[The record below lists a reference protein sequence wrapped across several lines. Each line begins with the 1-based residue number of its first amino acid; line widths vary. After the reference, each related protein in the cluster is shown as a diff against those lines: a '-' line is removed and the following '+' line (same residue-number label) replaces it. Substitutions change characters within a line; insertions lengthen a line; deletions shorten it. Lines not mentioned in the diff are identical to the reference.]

1 MQDAQRGDR
10 EACMRRGRLQER
22 GRQAESKEDSQ
33 GWGVTEVS
41 AKNLRNFSRLRKWGL
56 DYMKFQAFQP
66 LLAQATPSTNHGSD
80 FCSLIFGIK
89 IA

>member
-1 MQDAQRGDR
+1 
-10 EACMRRGRLQER
+10 MRRGRLQER

-41 AKNLRNFSRLRKWGL
+41 AKNLRNFSRLRKWKKKKRKEGL